1 MLTSGPGKFLAPTS
15 LGAGYAVAK
24 MLSLRAVD
32 AELAIAQDFFYQFLS
47 GVLAHGLMMRSLDLL
62 LCQTMQYFSD

>member
-15 LGAGYAVAK
+15 LGAGYAVTK

-32 AELAIAQDFFYQFLS
+32 AELAIAQDFFYQFL
-47 GVLAHGLMMRSLDLL
+47 LSLQDAVS
-62 LCQTMQYFSD
+62 TN